1 MRVNVRLDGEM
12 RAQLDEDARRLGVS
26 VSDVVRMVLKT
37 YLPEM
42 RSRGRVADAPAA
54 DQSGH

>member
-42 RSRGRVADAPAA
+42 RIRARVADAPAA